1 MAIFPNRPFDHAADY
16 ADAYFARLA
25 EAAASVDRAAL
36 DRAAALITAA
46 AQEGRR
52 IYSCGNGGSAAIANH
67 LVCDCLKGIRNESTL
82 RPEVVS
88 LSTTIELITAIGND
102 LGYDQIFSYQL
113 ESLGRPGDVLMAIS
127 SSGNSPNILA
137 AIQAARAIGMTV
149 IAMTG
154 FDGGAAARMAD
165 VSLHVRAENYGLVE
179 DVHQAPARATLG
191 LAHRVE
197 VEVEEVAAAAV
208 GGVLQCH
215 EALPAV
221 AHRSEDERLRRH
233 GLDRGGERRRAL
245 DDLGVADRTGRADPR
260 VRVGPQVGLV
270 VERVEERARRV
281 LRHAPNLP
289 TVRLKSS
296 WPAG

>member
-179 DVHQAPARATLG
+179 DIHQALMHL
-191 LAHRVE
+191 LAQFIRQQH
-197 VEVEEVAAAAV
+197 
-208 GGVLQCH
+208 L
-215 EALPAV
+215 
-221 AHRSEDERLRRH
+221 
-233 GLDRGGERRRAL
+233 
-245 DDLGVADRTGRADPR
+245 ADPSTIGR
-260 VRVGPQVGLV
+260 I
-270 VERVEERARRV
+270 
-281 LRHAPNLP
+281 
-289 TVRLKSS
+289 KF
-296 WPAG
+296 

>member
-179 DVHQAPARATLG
+179 DVHQALMHL
-191 LAHRVE
+191 LAQFIRQQH
-197 VEVEEVAAAAV
+197 
-208 GGVLQCH
+208 L
-215 EALPAV
+215 
-221 AHRSEDERLRRH
+221 
-233 GLDRGGERRRAL
+233 
-245 DDLGVADRTGRADPR
+245 ADPSTIGR
-260 VRVGPQVGLV
+260 I
-270 VERVEERARRV
+270 
-281 LRHAPNLP
+281 
-289 TVRLKSS
+289 KF
-296 WPAG
+296 

>member
-52 IYSCGNGGSAAIANH
+52 IYLCGNGGSAAIANH

-179 DVHQAPARATLG
+179 DVHQALMHL
-191 LAHRVE
+191 LAQFIRQQH
-197 VEVEEVAAAAV
+197 
-208 GGVLQCH
+208 L
-215 EALPAV
+215 
-221 AHRSEDERLRRH
+221 
-233 GLDRGGERRRAL
+233 
-245 DDLGVADRTGRADPR
+245 ADPSTIGR
-260 VRVGPQVGLV
+260 I
-270 VERVEERARRV
+270 
-281 LRHAPNLP
+281 
-289 TVRLKSS
+289 KF
-296 WPAG
+296 